1 MNILYINNVMDVGGV
16 EKCIIK
22 LSKLMRANNK
32 IVVATVGGKL
42 EKELD
47 LLNIK
52 HYNLLNTDSKSPYT
66 ILKNLKIIN
75 KIIKEEKIDLV
86 HSHHRMTTLYCK
98 FLSKINNFK
107 LIHTQHLCIE
117 DKIRLT
123 KLTLKNIPI
132 ITVSN
137 SAKENLVMKY
147 GLSKSNIKTIYNTIE
162 TTNND
167 YEIDKQLKNLNDKD
181 MFTIAHIS
189 RLVDYKGI
197 YDYLEIAKQ
206 ISKKDTNIR
215 FVIIGSGPEEEN
227 IKNYIKNNN
236 LQEHIFLLGNK
247 SNIINQLKYINLVLL
262 CSYIEGLPLVPI
274 ESFSQGVPVIGT
286 NIGGTNEEVIHGKNG
301 YLVDTKD
308 INGFIEKI
316 MFIYENKDVYD
327 EMKENSLEVYNEK
340 FNEEQYYIKHIEFY
354 SSILTK

>member
-1 MNILYINNVMDVGGV
+1 MNILYINNIMAVGGV
-16 EKCIIK
+16 EKCIIQ
-22 LSKLMRANNK
+22 LSKLMRNDNK
-32 IVVATVGGKL
+32 IVVATAGGEL
-42 EKELD
+42 EKELEN
-47 LLNIK
+47 LNIK
-52 HYNLLNTDSKSPYT
+52 HYTLLNTDSKSPNT

-75 KIIKEEKIDLV
+75 KIIKDEKINIV

-98 FLSKINNFK
+98 LLSKINGFK

-117 DKIRLT
+117 DKIGLT

-147 GLSKSNIKTIYNTIE
+147 GLSKNNITTIYNTIE

-167 YEIDKQLKNLNDKD
+167 YEIDKQLITLKNSN
-181 MFTIAHIS
+181 MFTVAHIS

-206 ISKKDTNIR
+206 ISKYETNIR

-227 IKNYIKNNN
+227 IKSYIKNNN
-236 LQEHIFLLGNK
+236 LQDNIFLLGNK
-247 SNIINQLKYINLVLL
+247 SNVINQLKYINLVLL
-262 CSYIEGLPLVPI
+262 CSYIEGLPLVPL

-286 NIGGTNEEVIHGKNG
+286 DIGGTNEEVIDGENG
-301 YLVDTKD
+301 YLVNKKD
-308 INGFIEKI
+308 VSCFVEKI
-316 MFIYENKDVYD
+316 MFIYENKSIYD
-327 EMKENSLEVYNEK
+327 EMKKKSLEIYNEK
-340 FNEEQYYIKHIEFY
+340 FNAKQYYLKHIELY
-354 SSILTK
+354 RNL

>member
-22 LSKLMRANNK
+22 LSKLMKDNNK
-32 IVVATVGGKL
+32 VVVATTGGKL

-47 LLNIK
+47 FFNIK

-66 ILKNLKIIN
+66 ILNNLKIIN

-117 DKIRLT
+117 DKLKLT

-147 GLSKSNIKTIYNTIE
+147 GLTESNIKTIYNTIE

-197 YDYLEIAKQ
+197 YDYLEIVKQ

-301 YLVDTKD
+301 YLVDKKD
-308 INGFIEKI
+308 INGFVEKI
-316 MFIYENKDVYD
+316 MFIYENKDIYD
-327 EMKENSLEVYNEK
+327 EMKENSLEIYNEK

-354 SSILTK
+354 SNILTK

>member
-1 MNILYINNVMDVGGV
+1 MNILYINNVMAVGGV

-22 LSKLMRANNK
+22 LSKLMRNNNK
-32 IVVATVGGKL
+32 IVVATAGGEL
-42 EKELD
+42 EEELK

-52 HYNLLNTDSKSPYT
+52 HYSLLNTDSKKPYT

-75 KIIKEEKIDLV
+75 KIIKNEKIDLV

-98 FLSKINNFK
+98 ILSKIREFK

-137 SAKENLVMKY
+137 SAKKNLVTKY
-147 GLSKSNIKTIYNTIE
+147 ELSKNNIKTIYNTIE
-162 TTNND
+162 TANND
-167 YEIDKQLKNLNDKD
+167 YEIDKQLSILRDNDI
-181 MFTIAHIS
+181 FTVAHIS

-215 FVIIGSGPEEEN
+215 FVIIGNGPEEEN

-236 LQEHIFLLGNK
+236 LQEYIFLLGNK

-262 CSYIEGLPLVPI
+262 CSYIEGLPLVPL

-286 NIGGTNEEVIHGKNG
+286 NIGGTNEEVIDSKNG
-301 YLVDTKD
+301 YLVNKKD

-316 MFIYENKDVYD
+316 MFIYENKDIYNK
-327 EMKENSLEVYNEK
+327 MKENSLEIYNEK

-354 SSILTK
+354 RNI